1 MRKSKNVLIAGAA
14 VSLLLASFPAAA
26 GLRLNYEV
34 VIDATQRYAFGSMAA
49 ARNSSDPFQAIGC
62 VINARPGNAYI
73 QCQARDANDNY
84 ATCFAGPPIPPEM
97 LAALQTLTSE
107 ALIYFAW
114 DQNSQCTDMF
124 VTVMSYHPPKSP

>member
-1 MRKSKNVLIAGAA
+1 MRKLNNRLLSGVAVAVLA
-14 VSLLLASFPAAA
+14 ASFPAAA
-26 GLRLNYEV
+26 GLRLTYEV

-49 ARNSSDPFQAIGC
+49 ARNSSDPYQAIGC
-62 VINARPGNAYI
+62 VVFGRPGNASI

-84 ATCFAGPPIPPEM
+84 ATCMIAPPPPEM

-114 DQNSQCTDMF
+114 DANGQCSDMF
-124 VTVMSYHPPKSP
+124 VTLFSYHPPKLP